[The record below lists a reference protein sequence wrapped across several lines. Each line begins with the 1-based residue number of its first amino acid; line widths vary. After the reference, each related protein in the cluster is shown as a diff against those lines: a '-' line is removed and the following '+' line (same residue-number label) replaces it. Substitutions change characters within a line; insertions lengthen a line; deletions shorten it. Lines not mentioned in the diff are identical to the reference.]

1 MQQDLGG
8 GIARR
13 VLVTEFGGALDSS
26 LEAYEMYHPTGDS
39 VAVVTDA
46 DVLAAAA
53 GAVEAAAGA
62 ATAAKAAE
70 LAAGAAGAAWVEG
83 EKTEKETGK
92 DALRANAVNP
102 GDVNCLRGMH
112 DAVCALRDEGGASA
126 VHFIGTGGIRATHT
140 ICGPTGMGGGG
151 PRLCEFFGT
160 CENTRTQN
168 PQTMGSIIQLKVTRT
183 LSSGR

>member
-112 DAVCALRDEGGASA
+112 DAVCALRDEGG
-126 VHFIGTGGIRATHT
+126 GIRGAFHWHGWNQGDTYDLWADRN
-140 ICGPTGMGGGG
+140 GGG
-151 PRLCEFFGT
+151 RA
-160 CENTRTQN
+160 
-168 PQTMGSIIQLKVTRT
+168 KVMRI
-183 LSSGR
+183 LRDM